1 MGGEWG
7 GAPFALLHFVFVQQ
21 LSGSHNNGNHQ
32 RGKDPCPLARSTA
45 TPACTSCAYPFVAL
59 SLSHLCVFL
68 SFLSPSFYVS
78 VASKPAG
85 EAAAAAPIAAVHHK
99 AKDTTNRVWDDS
111 DDDDGDTAGGA
122 TMDGPDQAFQPAA
135 MVTEEMKMGV

>member
-1 MGGEWG
+1 MATTSVGRIRVLW
-7 GAPFALLHFVFVQQ
+7 
-21 LSGSHNNGNHQ
+21 
-32 RGKDPCPLARSTA
+32 RGPLPLPHAPLAHTLSWL
-45 TPACTSCAYPFVAL
+45 SLSL